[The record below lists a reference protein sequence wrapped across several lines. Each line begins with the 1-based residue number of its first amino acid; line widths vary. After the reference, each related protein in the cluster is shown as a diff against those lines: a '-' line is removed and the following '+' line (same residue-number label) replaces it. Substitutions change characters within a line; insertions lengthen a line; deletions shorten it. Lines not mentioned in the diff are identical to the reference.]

1 MFTNHTRY
9 SNFRSDKGKIN
20 MLKQTI
26 GISTAVLLATF
37 GQSADAL
44 GPMIPAPVILSVE
57 VDAMQHRLIISG
69 TNFGSTPPLV
79 KLGGQALA
87 VSGSSPNRVV
97 VDLPAELRPA
107 SYLLTIS
114 NKRDHS
120 KADSFNLQIP
130 TARKDSASLASD
142 E

>member
-1 MFTNHTRY
+1 MVTNRTRY
-9 SNFRSDKGKIN
+9 SNSRSDKEKIN
-20 MLKQTI
+20 TLKQSI
-26 GISTAVLLATF
+26 GISTAVLLAIVVQNT
-37 GQSADAL
+37 GAIGPL
-44 GPMIPAPVILSVE
+44 TPVPMILSAE
-57 VDAMQHRLIISG
+57 VDAVPYRLIISG

-97 VDLPAELRPA
+97 VDLPADLRPA
-107 SYLLTIS
+107 SYLTIS

-130 TARKDSASLASD
+130 APTKDLASLPRD

>member
-1 MFTNHTRY
+1 
-9 SNFRSDKGKIN
+9 

-37 GQSADAL
+37 GQNAGAI
-44 GPMIPAPVILSVE
+44 GPLTPTPLILSAE
-57 VDAMQHRLIISG
+57 VDAMQYRLIISG

-79 KLGGQALA
+79 KLGGQTLA
-87 VSGSSPNRVV
+87 VSGSSTNRVV
-97 VDLPAELRPA
+97 VDLPADLRPA

-130 TARKDSASLASD
+130 AARKDPASLASD
-142 E
+142 K

>member
-1 MFTNHTRY
+1 
-9 SNFRSDKGKIN
+9 

-26 GISTAVLLATF
+26 GISTAVLLATL
-37 GQSADAL
+37 GQNAGAIGPL
-44 GPMIPAPVILSVE
+44 TPVPMILSAE
-57 VDAMQHRLIISG
+57 VDVVQYHLIISG

-97 VDLPAELRPA
+97 VDLPADLRPA

-114 NKRDHS
+114 NKRDPN

-130 TARKDSASLASD
+130 AARKDPASLASD
-142 E
+142 K